1 MLTPFVWYNTS
12 MLYFRR
18 ILFCCILILSPL
30 AQASVEVEVS
40 GIEGDEYA
48 NVMALLQIARLDEDK
63 SYANYRVRYLHR
75 QATADIKKALRPYGY
90 YQVEVNAQL
99 ETVDYGWSAS
109 YQINLNNPVRISEN
123 RWVIQGDAADD
134 KIFNTIIENSG
145 LKKNQRFVHST
156 YEQVKSRLL
165 SLATQRGYH
174 DARFLKHSVVI
185 DVEKNVAD
193 IEVIFDSGKRYN
205 YGEITF
211 EQDILNDELMQRYVP
226 FEQGENYNTQELS
239 ELQIALGDSGYFSQ
253 VQVTPKWGDSEGYS
267 VPILVSSE
275 PNFRNQYQYGV
286 GYGTDTGPRISASL
300 NRRWVNKKGHQL
312 RGMTQL
318 SEIESRIGA
327 NYIIPGKDP
336 QSDYYQIRAEAS
348 DKDNEGQINRLYRL
362 GISSVVAINKWQ
374 REYGLSWQR
383 DDFQIGESSGT
394 SQFLIPQVTWNYMTA
409 DGRLNIDK
417 GFRFDV
423 TLKAANKALLSDAD
437 LASLELG
444 FKAIVPVTDRVRFL
458 ARAEAGA
465 TYIEDFSQLPP
476 SLRFFAGG
484 DNSVRGYAYE
494 QLGPEDDSGTVIGG
508 RYLAVAS
515 AEIDY
520 RFKENWRIAL
530 FTDIGNA
537 MIEPNDKLKQS
548 IGFGL
553 RWISPIGSI
562 RLDLAQAIDEP
573 DKPWRL
579 HFTLGPDL

>member
-12 MLYFRR
+12 MPYFRR
-18 ILFCCILILSPL
+18 ILFCCILIFSSL

-40 GIEGDEYA
+40 GVDGDEYA

-63 SYANYRVRYLHR
+63 SYAAYRVRYLHR
-75 QATADIKKALRPYGY
+75 QAPEDIKKALRPYGY

-109 YQINLNNPVRISEN
+109 YQVTLNDPVKISAS
-123 RWVIQGDAADD
+123 RWEIQGDAADD
-134 KIFNTIIENSG
+134 KTFNTIIDKTD
-145 LKKNQRFVHST
+145 LKQEQRFIHSN
-156 YEQVKSRLL
+156 YEQAKSRLL
-165 SLATQRGYH
+165 SLASQRGYH
-174 DARFLKHSVVI
+174 DARFVKHNVEI
-185 DVEKNVAD
+185 DVEQNTAEINV
-193 IEVIFDSGKRYN
+193 VFDSGQRYR
-205 YGEITF
+205 YGKITF
-211 EQDILNDELMQRYVP
+211 EQDILDDELLQRYVP
-226 FEQGENYNTQELS
+226 FEQGEGYNTQKLS
-239 ELQIALGDSGYFSQ
+239 QLQVALGDSGYFSH
-253 VQVTPKWGDSEGYS
+253 VQVTPKWSNSGDHM
-267 VPILVSSE
+267 VPVAVSSE

-286 GYGTDTGPRISASL
+286 GYGTDTGARVSASL
-300 NRRWVNKKGHQL
+300 NRRWVNTMGHQL

-318 SEIESRIGA
+318 SQVESRVGA
-327 NYIIPGKDP
+327 NYIIPGQKP

-348 DKDNEGQINRLYRL
+348 DKDNEGQVNRLYRL
-362 GISSVVAINKWQ
+362 GVSSVVAMNKWR
-374 REYGLSWQR
+374 REYGISWQR
-383 DDFQIGESSGT
+383 DDFEIGESSGT
-394 SQFLIPQVTWNYMTA
+394 SQFLIPQANWNYMTA

-423 TLKAANKALLSDAD
+423 TLKAANEALLSDAD
-437 LASLELG
+437 MASLELG
-444 FKAIVPVTDRVRFL
+444 FKAIVPITDRIRFL

-465 TYIEDFSQLPP
+465 TYIEEFDQLPP

-494 QLGPEDDSGTVIGG
+494 QLGPEDDTGTVIGG
-508 RYLAVAS
+508 RYLATAS

-548 IGFGL
+548 IGFGV
-553 RWISPIGSI
+553 RWISPIGSVRI
-562 RLDLAQAIDEP
+562 DLAQAIDEP
-573 DKPWRL
+573 GTPWRL